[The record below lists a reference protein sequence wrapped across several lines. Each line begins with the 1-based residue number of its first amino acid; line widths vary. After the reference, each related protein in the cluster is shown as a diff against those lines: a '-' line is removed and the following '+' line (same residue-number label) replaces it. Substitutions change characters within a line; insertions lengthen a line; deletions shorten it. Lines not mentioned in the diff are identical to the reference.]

1 MKENFKRIIKAILI
15 FLMFI
20 LIFSAGFLIYEYLK
34 DSNGSINDESSKE
47 EMLFLLAGVDSTGES
62 TGTRT
67 DTLMLVKA
75 DLDNKKVDMIS
86 IPRDTYVNINGQMDK
101 INAAHSYGGIDLT
114 MDTLRE
120 FLGIRLNYYMVI
132 DFKAV
137 ISGIEA
143 MGGIDINVSEEVA
156 NAMGI
161 EAGAHHFDGEQA
173 LNFVRFRKG
182 YENADLGR
190 ISTQQEFMKQFIK
203 EATSAKNIPKLPFVY
218 SAMKDEMNTNI
229 PFAQLSKL
237 AFTFKGASKNEI
249 NSIRLDG
256 EATMIDGISYYE
268 VYDSSIEDIR
278 NNYLYNFTY

>member
-1 MKENFKRIIKAILI
+1 
-15 FLMFI
+15 
-20 LIFSAGFLIYEYLK
+20 
-34 DSNGSINDESSKE
+34 
-47 EMLFLLAGVDSTGES
+47 
-62 TGTRT
+62 
-67 DTLMLVKA
+67 
-75 DLDNKKVDMIS
+75 
-86 IPRDTYVNINGQMDK
+86 
-101 INAAHSYGGIDLT
+101 